1 MMSYSVAFWHYAG
14 ESFRLNA
21 VSVERLA
28 ADLGINRQYLTKVAK
43 KMDWEKSSKTPRLA
57 NLQRRLDFRTNHS
70 LEKAHIEE
78 LKIAIHNT
86 TAAYN
91 RGVMTARLFRDNRFK
106 SMSDVEIY
114 LKQRKIELIDLLAE
128 QWDEI
133 HNPHLPRR
141 SVAERRAAR

>member
-43 KMDWEKSSKTPRLA
+43 KMDWIKSTKTPRLME
-57 NLQRRLDFRTNHS
+57 LQRRLDFRLNHS
-70 LEKAHIEE
+70 FEKTCIEE
-78 LKIAIHNT
+78 LKIVIHNT
-86 TAAYN
+86 TGAYN

-114 LKQRKIELIDLLAE
+114 LKQRKIELIDLLEE

-133 HNPHLPRR
+133 HNAHLPRR
-141 SVAERRAAR
+141 SVAERHAAR